1 MASARPTA
9 SQVPPQTEAR
19 TLPKPQ
25 AQTAAWPPNGPA
37 QVPPELVA
45 DMMMN
50 ALDKYKQGAR
60 TGTAALA
67 NGSAAGMGAGAPRG
81 AF

>member
-1 MASARPTA
+1 
-9 SQVPPQTEAR
+9 VPPQTEAR
-19 TLPKPQ
+19 ALPKTQ

-67 NGSAAGMGAGAPRG
+67 NGAASGAVPGAARA